1 MMQSHLTG
9 QVAVVTGA
17 GNGIGRATAQLLAEK
32 GAKIAVVDRDEGAGP
47 AAAEQITGSGGEA
60 LFVQTDVSRPQD
72 VTAMAEQVLSAFGK
86 VDILINNAATFPRSM
101 LVDMTWEEWQQ
112 VIDVNL
118 HGPFL
123 CTKALVDQMIQ
134 RRSGKIVNIASG
146 LGITGGVKAAHYATS
161 KGGLISFTKCLALE
175 LAPYGITANVLVPG
189 LTDTDMPR
197 KGQSEGEIAAL
208 VEQIP
213 LKRLA
218 TPDEVAA
225 FLAFLVSPACA
236 YVTGQTMC
244 INGGWI
250 MP

>member
-1 MMQSHLTG
+1 MQSYLDG
-9 QVAVVTGA
+9 QVAVVTGG
-17 GNGIGRATAQLLAEK
+17 GNGIGRATAQLLARK
-32 GAKIAVVDRDEGAGP
+32 GAKVAVVDKDQEAGS
-47 AAAEQITGSGGEA
+47 ATAEQIAVNEGEA
-60 LFVQTDVSRPQD
+60 LFVQADVSRPQD
-72 VTAMAEQVLSAFGK
+72 VKSMAERVLSTFGK
-86 VDILINNAATFPRSM
+86 VDTLINNAATFPRSM
-101 LVDMTWEEWQQ
+101 LVDMSWEEWQH

-123 CTKALVDQMIQ
+123 CTKALMGQMIE
-134 RRSGKIVNIASG
+134 RRSGRIANIASG

-161 KGGLISFTKCLALE
+161 KGGLIAFTKCLALE

-197 KGQSEGEIAAL
+197 RGQSAEEIAAL

-218 TPDEVAA
+218 TPEEVAA

-236 YVTGQTMC
+236 YVTGQTIC